1 MLTVIFVRSH
11 KFRAL
16 FPDNLPSDFMR
27 DPAGDLGTKQ
37 FKMAERLASQT
48 LQKFAELEE
57 LAQEIMEDKQQV

>member
-1 MLTVIFVRSH
+1 MFVRTNFAPCSSV
-11 KFRAL
+11 
-16 FPDNLPSDFMR
+16 NLPSDFMR
-27 DPAGDLGTKQ
+27 DPAGGLGTKQ